1 MSAGPAAERPGT
13 GADGAAGRIA
23 TAPRRPAVAAR
34 WRERAARG
42 VSRLSLRLLA
52 FNVLLVFLPAA
63 GLLYLG
69 TYERQLLDFQERSMV
84 QQGRLL
90 AAALSGRGELDA
102 AEAERVLVQLERRVD
117 ARLRVID
124 AEARVVADS
133 SLHGPR
139 REPGEEEPVPAGPRA
154 SPLYRLGTV
163 LNRLYRALKPA
174 PVPPAVESGLY
185 SPAEAGA
192 PLEGRAVREALAGRY
207 GADVRVG
214 AGPSGRAVTTLH
226 SAIPITD
233 GERVVG
239 AALVSQS
246 TARVLAALAAVRLGI
261 FRVFLASV
269 AAAVLLTLVVAT
281 TIARPLQR
289 LADEARALVDRR
301 GRLRGRFGGS
311 ARRDEIG
318 DLARALA
325 ELTRRLEERSRLTES
340 FAADLSHEFKNPLTS
355 IRSAA
360 EMLPEIDDPAE
371 RERFLG
377 VIQRECARLEHL
389 LSGVREIS
397 ALDAELEG
405 ELGSDGAAAV
415 PLGTLLAAVVEGY
428 RLRAAADGGRP
439 AAIAL
444 AAPAE
449 PLPVA
454 IPAERISQVAENLI
468 DNAVSFSPPG
478 AAVEVALGR
487 ENGEAVL
494 TVSDHGPGIP
504 REHLDRVFD
513 RFFSYRPA
521 EPGGKD
527 GHTGLGLAITR
538 AVVEGCGGSI
548 TAGNRPEGG
557 ARFTV
562 RLPLVG

>member
-1 MSAGPAAERPGT
+1 MSA
-13 GADGAAGRIA
+13 
-23 TAPRRPAVAAR
+23 
-34 WRERAARG
+34 WRERLARG
-42 VSRLSLRLLA
+42 ASRLSLRLLA

-69 TYERQLLDFQERSMV
+69 TYERQLLELQERSMV

-90 AAALSGRGELDA
+90 ASALSGRGDLDA
-102 AEAERVLVQLERRVD
+102 AEAERLLVQLDRRVD

-124 AEARVVADS
+124 AEGRVVVDS
-133 SLHGPR
+133 SLLGPR
-139 REPGEEEPVPAGPRA
+139 REPGDEAPPPEGPRT
-154 SPLYRLGTV
+154 SLLYRMGTA
-163 LNRLYRALKPA
+163 LNRLYRALRPVPA
-174 PVPPAVESGLY
+174 PPAVEAGLY
-185 SPAEAGA
+185 SAAG
-192 PLEGRAVREALAGRY
+192 PDGRLEGRAVREALAGRY

-214 AGPSGRAVTTLH
+214 AGPTGRAVTTLH

-269 AAAVLLTLVVAT
+269 AAAVVLTLIVAT
-281 TIARPLQR
+281 TIARPLRR
-289 LADEARALVDRR
+289 LSDESRALVDRR
-301 GRLRGRFGGS
+301 GRLRGRFAVS
-311 ARRDEIG
+311 VRRDEIG

-325 ELTRRLEERSRLTES
+325 ELTRRLQERLHLTES

-360 EMLPEIDDPAE
+360 EMLPEVDDPAE
-371 RERFLG
+371 RERFLA

-389 LSGVREIS
+389 LSAVRDIS

-405 ELGSDGAAAV
+405 ELGGHGEATV
-415 PLGTLLAAVVEGY
+415 RLGELLAAIVEGY
-428 RLRAAADGGRP
+428 RLRAAADGDRP

-444 AAPAE
+444 TAPPE

-454 IPAERISQVAENLI
+454 VPAELLSQVAENLI

-478 AAVEVALGR
+478 GAVEVALGR
-487 ENGEAVL
+487 DDGEAVL
-494 TVSDHGPGIP
+494 TVSDHGSGIP
-504 REHLDRVFD
+504 PEHLARVFD
-513 RFFSYRPA
+513 RFFTYRPGDIDRGD
-521 EPGGKD
+521 PGAKN
-527 GHTGLGLAITR
+527 GHTGLGLAIAR

-548 TAGNRPEGG
+548 TAGNRPGGG

-562 RLPLVG
+562 RLPLAG

>member
-1 MSAGPAAERPGT
+1 MSA
-13 GADGAAGRIA
+13 
-23 TAPRRPAVAAR
+23 
-34 WRERAARG
+34 WRERLARG
-42 VSRLSLRLLA
+42 ASRLSLRLLA

-69 TYERQLLDFQERSMV
+69 TYERQLLELQERSMV

-90 AAALSGRGELDA
+90 ASALSGRGDLDA
-102 AEAERVLVQLERRVD
+102 AEAERLLVQLDRRVD

-124 AEARVVADS
+124 AEGRAVVDS
-133 SLHGPR
+133 SLLGPR
-139 REPGEEEPVPAGPRA
+139 REPGDEAPPPEGPRT
-154 SPLYRLGTV
+154 SLLYRLGTA
-163 LNRLYRALKPA
+163 LNRLYRAIRPVPA
-174 PVPPAVESGLY
+174 PPAVEAGLY
-185 SPAEAGA
+185 SAAG
-192 PLEGRAVREALAGRY
+192 PDGRLEGRAVREALAGRY

-214 AGPSGRAVTTLH
+214 AGPTGRAVTTLH

-269 AAAVLLTLVVAT
+269 AAAVVLTLIVAT
-281 TIARPLQR
+281 TIARPLRR
-289 LADEARALVDRR
+289 LSDESRALVDRR
-301 GRLRGRFGGS
+301 GRLRGRFAGS
-311 ARRDEIG
+311 VRRDEIG

-325 ELTRRLEERSRLTES
+325 ELTRRLQERLHLTES

-360 EMLPEIDDPAE
+360 EMLPEVDDPAE
-371 RERFLG
+371 HERFLA

-389 LSGVREIS
+389 LSAVRDIS

-405 ELGSDGAAAV
+405 ELGGHGEATV
-415 PLGTLLAAVVEGY
+415 RLGELLAAIVEGY
-428 RLRAAADGGRP
+428 RLRAAADGDRP

-454 IPAERISQVAENLI
+454 VPAELLSQVAENLI

-478 AAVEVALGR
+478 GAVEVALGR
-487 ENGEAVL
+487 DDGEAVL

-504 REHLDRVFD
+504 PEHLARVFD
-513 RFFSYRPA
+513 RFFTYRPG
-521 EPGGKD
+521 EIDRGDPGAKN
-527 GHTGLGLAITR
+527 GHTGLGLAIAR

-548 TAGNRPEGG
+548 TAGNRPGGG

-562 RLPLVG
+562 RLPLAG